1 MFTEKDLVRVA
12 KRENNTKRNYLVVN
26 RLQAKHVPVSPKLT
40 LTMFNELADIV
51 EEGCGNERLLLI
63 GFAETATAI
72 GAGLAMELNSYYMQT
87 TRENIPGV
95 EYLYFSESHSH
106 AVEQRVIKDD
116 LDLIIDKIDRIVFV
130 EDEITT
136 GNTIM
141 NIVRIIKD
149 LYSDYSDKVKFAV
162 ASILNGM
169 DAEAMEIYN
178 AYDIDVYYLVKTNHS
193 TYPSI
198 AESFK
203 GDGEYINNVSEMEMP
218 EIKVCDFLRTK
229 SVRRLIKG
237 ERYTQCCEKL
247 WSQISEKIEFEQGN
261 KVLVLGTEELMYPAI
276 YIAGMISENGCRAQS
291 HSTTR
296 SPIVVS
302 SEDEYPL
309 HTRYELR
316 SVYDDERRTFIYDI
330 GTYDKVIIIT
340 DTDSFLDTG
349 IRDLCKAVYSKG
361 NTDITLVRW
370 CD

>member
-12 KRENNTKRNYLVVN
+12 KRENNKKRNYLVVN

-40 LTMFNELADIV
+40 LAMFSELADIV
-51 EEGCGNERLLLI
+51 EKGCGNEKLLLI

-72 GAGLAMELNSYYMQT
+72 GAGLAIELNSYYMQT
-87 TRENIPGV
+87 TRENIPDV
-95 EYLYFSESHSH
+95 EYLYFSEAHSH

-116 LDLIIDKIDRIVFV
+116 LDLIIDRIDRIVFV
-130 EDEITT
+130 EDEVTT

-141 NIVRIIKD
+141 NIVRIIND
-149 LYSDYSDKVKFAV
+149 LYPGKVKFAV

-178 AYDIDVYYLVKTNHS
+178 AYDIDVYYLVKTNHGE
-193 TYPSI
+193 YPVI
-198 AESFK
+198 ADSFK
-203 GDGEYINNVSEMEMP
+203 GDGEYVTEVSEMIMP
-218 EIKVCDFLRTK
+218 EIKVCDFIRRK

-237 ERYTQCCEKL
+237 DGYEQCCEML
-247 WSQISEKIEFEQGN
+247 WNQISEKVQFEACN

-276 YIAGMISENGCRAQS
+276 YVSGKISENGYRTLC

-296 SPIVVS
+296 SPITVS
-302 SEDEYPL
+302 TEEDYPL
-309 HTRYELR
+309 HTRYALR
-316 SVYDDERRTFIYDI
+316 SVYDDERKTFIYDI

-340 DTDSFLDTG
+340 DTENVSDSG
-349 IRDLCKAVYSKG
+349 IQDLCKAVYSK
-361 NTDITLVRW
+361 NNIDITLVRW

>member
-12 KRENNTKRNYLVVN
+12 KRENNKKRNYLVVN
-26 RLQAKHVPVSPKLT
+26 RLQGKHVPVSPKLT
-40 LTMFNELADIV
+40 LTMFSELADIV
-51 EEGCGNERLLLI
+51 KDGCGNERLLLI

-72 GAGLAMELNSYYMQT
+72 GAGLAIELNSYYMQT
-87 TRENIPGV
+87 TRENIPDV
-95 EYLYFSESHSH
+95 EYLYFSEAHSH
-106 AVEQRVIKDD
+106 AVEQRLIKDD
-116 LDLIIDKIDRIVFV
+116 LDLIIDRIDRIVFV
-130 EDEITT
+130 EDEVTT

-141 NIVRIIKD
+141 NIVRIIND
-149 LYSDYSDKVKFAV
+149 LYPDKVKFAV

-193 TYPSI
+193 EYSAI
-198 AESFK
+198 ADSFK
-203 GDGEYINNVSEMEMP
+203 GDGEYVVGVSNMIMP
-218 EIKVCDFLRTK
+218 EIKVYDFLRAK

-237 ERYTQCCEKL
+237 EVYDLCCEKL
-247 WSQISEKIEFEQGN
+247 WEKICDKVKFEEGQRI
-261 KVLVLGTEELMYPAI
+261 LVLGTEELMYPAI
-276 YIAGMISENGCRAQS
+276 YVSGRVSENGCRTQC

-296 SPIVVS
+296 SPITVS
-302 SEDEYPL
+302 MEEEYPL

-340 DTDSFLDTG
+340 DTENVSDNG
-349 IRDLCKAVYSKG
+349 IQDLCKAVYSKE
-361 NTDITLVRW
+361 NKDIILVRW